1 MLFTQKP
8 VILSQQG
15 EEQVETAMSIEP
27 LLHFSETL
35 NAPA

>member
-15 EEQVETAMSIEP
+15 EEQVEAAMGIDP
-27 LLHFSETL
+27 LLRFSETP